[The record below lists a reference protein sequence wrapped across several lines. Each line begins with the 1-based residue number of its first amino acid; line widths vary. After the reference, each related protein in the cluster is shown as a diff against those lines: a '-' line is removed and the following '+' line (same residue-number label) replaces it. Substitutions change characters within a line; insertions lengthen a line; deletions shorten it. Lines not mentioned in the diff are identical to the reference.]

1 MGMGG
6 FGGGMGM
13 NSRGFGGMGMGG
25 MGTSGMS
32 DYTSDFNGFNNP
44 AGNMPGGKRMSELSD
59 AERAFLGGG
68 RGGQRGFGMGM
79 GGRGGMGNMG
89 GMGGGMNM
97 RNFRNNAAMQGRK
110 LKVEGLKEEVTDE
123 MICRYFRKFGVVD
136 DWKRDGSGTFGHIE
150 FTESYMVEY
159 CMKRPSHQIDGT
171 ELIVTR
177 AEPEFDEPEEEE
189 DVKKEDNEGMEA
201 GADDMTEAEREFMTG
216 NPEK

>member
-1 MGMGG
+1 
-6 FGGGMGM
+6 
-13 NSRGFGGMGMGG
+13 
-25 MGTSGMS
+25 
-32 DYTSDFNGFNNP
+32 
-44 AGNMPGGKRMSELSD
+44 MSELSD

-79 GGRGGMGNMG
+79 GGRGGMGNMGGMG

-136 DWKRDGSGTFGHIE
+136 DWKRDGSGTFGYVMLKSYFNVYLSLNKRISRHIE

-189 DVKKEDNEGMEA
+189 DVKKEENEGIEEA
-201 GADDMTEAEREFMTG
+201 GGDDMTDAEREFMTG
-216 NPEK
+216 NPEKKFAANEEQTVGDKEMNDVD